1 MLVGSTVKEN
11 KINWEKAN
19 CITEE
24 SNRKIPASR
33 LTEGDLVTVRVGEPG
48 ITAVVPPELDGCNC
62 ASMMIVRKNNLFDSH
77 WLCFIMNSGLGISQ
91 IRNVQYGTAQKQF
104 NICDAVN
111 FLYPFPSY
119 KEQNSIANVLS
130 DVGDLITSLEKLIT
144 KKRAIKTAA
153 MQQLLTGKKRL
164 PPFDLT
170 HTGYK
175 RTELG
180 EIPEDWEVVE
190 FGSLL
195 TEFRN
200 GFSFSASGYV
210 TSGVPIITM
219 AQIGLS
225 GQFQF
230 IETRVSRWSK
240 DTFNQLKDFWV
251 RNGDLIIAMTDV
263 TPDKNLIGQMAI
275 VKLNQIALLNQRVG
289 LLRLKPKI
297 ASSKFYS
304 YLSCLPV
311 WKIYCKGV
319 ASLGVQANIS
329 TADIRKA
336 VVYLPS
342 YEEQN
347 VIADVLSDMDKELDA
362 LEQRLNKTQQL
373 KQGMMQEL
381 LTGRTRLI

>member
-1 MLVGSTVKEN
+1 
-11 KINWEKAN
+11 
-19 CITEE
+19 
-24 SNRKIPASR
+24 
-33 LTEGDLVTVRVGEPG
+33 
-48 ITAVVPPELDGCNC
+48 
-62 ASMMIVRKNNLFDSH
+62 
-77 WLCFIMNSGLGISQ
+77 
-91 IRNVQYGTAQKQF
+91 
-104 NICDAVN
+104 
-111 FLYPFPSY
+111 
-119 KEQNSIANVLS
+119 
-130 DVGDLITSLEKLIT
+130 
-144 KKRAIKTAA
+144 
-153 MQQLLTGKKRL
+153 
-164 PPFDLT
+164 
-170 HTGYK
+170 
-175 RTELG
+175 
-180 EIPEDWEVVE
+180 
-190 FGSLL
+190 
-195 TEFRN
+195 
-200 GFSFSASGYV
+200 
-210 TSGVPIITM
+210 
-219 AQIGLS
+219 
-225 GQFQF
+225 
-230 IETRVSRWSK
+230 
-240 DTFNQLKDFWV
+240 
-251 RNGDLIIAMTDV
+251 MTDV